1 MPDGRLYFYKQGYLW
16 TSSEEFTHDIKD
28 NPSVHLTNNC
38 FQRLCE
44 NYGKHEDGNTLS
56 FQRFQ
61 EYLDTNYEGKGLS
74 VEETFIPR
82 IKDLI
87 IDTYLSVKDQLNP
100 TNRKSVFELFGYD
113 FMIDEDF
120 WVWLVEVNTNP
131 FLGVPN

>member
-1 MPDGRLYFYKQGYLW
+1 MLYGTRKFDIRVWTIFMPDGRLYFYKQGYLR

-120 WVWLVEVNTNP
+120 
-131 FLGVPN
+131 